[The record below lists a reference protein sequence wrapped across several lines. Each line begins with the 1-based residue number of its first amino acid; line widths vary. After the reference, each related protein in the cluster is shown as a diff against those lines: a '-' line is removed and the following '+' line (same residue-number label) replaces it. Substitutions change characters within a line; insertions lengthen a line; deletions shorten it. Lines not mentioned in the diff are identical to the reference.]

1 MRSTFSG
8 LSIAISGLYAN
19 KRSLDVTSHNIANVN
34 NPSYV
39 RQQVIQSTGKY
50 FNLPDGFQIG
60 SGVTIQQI
68 RQIRDEFLDLK
79 YRLESGKHGYWA
91 ARNMV
96 FEQVQ
101 GILNELSNSG
111 LQRVMDQF
119 WNGWEELSK
128 NPDNLTIRGLL
139 KERAIAF
146 IETVNHLGQQID
158 NLQINL
164 NREIEIKVKEI
175 NDIAKRIAKLNENIL
190 IYEVK
195 GYKGNDYRDDRN
207 ALLDR
212 LSELVNIE
220 YNEEANGVVNV
231 SIGGKMLVNGR
242 FYSEIETRKNGSA
255 FVDIFWKDISEK
267 VNIEDGEL
275 LGLIH
280 SRGDVQ
286 TTILAEGNGTVNK
299 EVDVVIAVDITSS
312 NMTEINSMINEYK
325 DDLKNRGLEPRFKLV
340 TFGDGSV
347 KEITNGFVEADKFTA
362 SLSQAAEVGN
372 EDLSGLISKIESMDD
387 FRANAHKKLIIITD
401 ENIGGTS
408 NVIPDNEI
416 TNYVDRLNRLD
427 IFTTV
432 ISDSTYQYTGDIG
445 EDGWDSITDGTS
457 GRFFSIKDI
466 TRDDF
471 AENLS
476 QETTNTASKFMG
488 RVKDFLE
495 IIPLIK
501 KKLNAFVNT
510 IARNVN
516 YIHKKGKTLLGTVGE
531 DFFVAV
537 NPDKPI
543 EAGNIALNS
552 NLDTLN
558 NIAASQSGDRGDG
571 RIAEK
576 IAQLRNEYLFAD
588 MNSDDYYRDIISS
601 IGVAA
606 NEATVMEESQKILIN
621 QIDDKRKSMS
631 AVSLDEEMAD
641 MLKYQHSYVANTRVV
656 NAIDEMIDNIINK
669 MGVVGR

>member
-8 LSIAISGLYAN
+8 LSIAISGLYTN
-19 KRSLDVTSHNIANVN
+19 KKSLDVTSHNIANVN

-39 RQQVIQSTGKY
+39 RQQLIQSTSQY
-50 FNLPDGFQIG
+50 SNLPGGFQIG
-60 SGVTIQQI
+60 SGVIIQQI

-79 YRLESGKHGYWA
+79 YRLQSEKFGYWSA
-91 ARNMV
+91 KNMV

-101 GILNELSNSG
+101 GILNEISNSG
-111 LQRVMDQF
+111 LQKVMDQF

-128 NPDNLTIRGLL
+128 DPDNLTIRGLL
-139 KERAIAF
+139 KERAVAF
-146 IETVNHLGQQID
+146 VETVNHLSQQID

-164 NREIEIKVKEI
+164 NKEINIKVNEI
-175 NDIAKRIAKLNENIL
+175 NDIAQRIAKLNENIL
-190 IYEVK
+190 TYEVK

-212 LSELVNIE
+212 LSELVNME
-220 YNEEANGVVNV
+220 YNEEPNGVVNV
-231 SIGGKMLVNGR
+231 SIGGKRLVNGR
-242 FYSEIETRKNGSA
+242 FYSKIEARENGSA
-255 FVDIFWKDISEK
+255 FVDIFWKDVSEK
-267 VNIEDGEL
+267 VNIEGGEL
-275 LGLIH
+275 LGLLH

-299 EVDVVIAVDITSS
+299 EVDVVIAVDTTSS
-312 NMTEINSMINEYK
+312 NMNDINDMINNYK
-325 DDLKNRGLEPRFKLV
+325 DDLKNRGLEPKFKLI

-347 KEITNGFVEADKFTA
+347 TDITGGFVDDFTS
-362 SLSQAAEVGN
+362 SLSQVAEVGN
-372 EDLSGLISKIESMDD
+372 EDLSGLISNIESMTD
-387 FRANAHKKLIIITD
+387 FRQNSHKKLIIITD

-408 NVIPDNEI
+408 NVISDNEI
-416 TNYVDRLNRLD
+416 TTYVDRLNDLG
-427 IFTTV
+427 ISTTV
-432 ISDSTYQYTGDIG
+432 ISDSTYQYTGDAG
-445 EDGWDSITDGTS
+445 EDGWDSITDGTG
-457 GRFFSIKDI
+457 GRFFSIVDI
-466 TRDDF
+466 TKTDF

-476 QETTNTASKFMG
+476 QETTNTASRHIGK
-488 RVKDFLE
+488 VDSFLE
-495 IIPLIK
+495 IIPSIK

-510 IARNVN
+510 IARNIN

-531 DFFVAV
+531 DFFVAA
-537 NPDKPI
+537 NSSKPI
-543 EAGNIALNS
+543 EAGNITLNP

-571 RIAEK
+571 KIAKK

-588 MNSDDYYRDIISS
+588 LNSDDYYRDIISS
-601 IGVAA
+601 IGVAG
-606 NEATVMEESQKILIN
+606 NEAATMEESQKILIS
-621 QIDDKRKSMS
+621 QIDDKRKSVS
-631 AVSLDEEMAD
+631 AVSLDEEMTD

>member
-8 LSIAISGLYAN
+8 LSIAISGLYVN
-19 KRSLDVTSHNIANVN
+19 KKALDTTSHNIANVN

-39 RQQVIQSTGKY
+39 RQQVIQSTSGY
-50 FNLPDGFQIG
+50 FNLPGGFQIG

-79 YRLESGKHGYWA
+79 YRLESGRHGYWA

-111 LQRVMDQF
+111 LQKVMDQF

-128 NPDNLTIRGLL
+128 NPDNLTVRGLL

-164 NREIEIKVKEI
+164 NKEIQIKVKEI

-190 IYEVK
+190 VYEVK

-220 YNEEANGVVNV
+220 YKEEANGVVNV
-231 SIGGKMLVNGR
+231 SIGGKMLVNGK
-242 FYSEIETRKNGSA
+242 FYTEMETRQNGSA

-286 TTILAEGNGTVNK
+286 KTILAEGNGTVNK

-312 NMTEINSMINEYK
+312 NMNDINNMINKYK

-347 KEITNGFVEADKFTA
+347 KDITKGFVEADKFTA

-372 EDLSGLISKIESMDD
+372 EDLSSLISEIESMND

-401 ENIGGTS
+401 ENIGGNS
-408 NVIPDNEI
+408 NVISDNEI

-427 IFTTV
+427 IFATV

-445 EDGWDSITDGTS
+445 EDGWDGITDGTS
-457 GRFFSIKDI
+457 DKFFSIKDI

-471 AENLS
+471 AEKLS

-488 RVKDFLE
+488 SVKNFLE
-495 IIPLIK
+495 IIPSIK

-516 YIHKKGKTLLGTVGE
+516 YIHKKGKTLLGTSGE
-531 DFFVAV
+531 NFFVAI
-537 NPDKPI
+537 NPDRPI
-543 EAGNIALNS
+543 EVGNITLNS

-558 NIAASQSGDRGDG
+558 NIAVSQSGDRGDG

-606 NEATVMEESQKILIN
+606 NEAAVMEQSQKILVS
-621 QIDDKRKSMS
+621 QIDDKRKSIS
-631 AVSLDEEMAD
+631 AVSLDEEMTD
-641 MLKYQHSYVANTRVV
+641 MLKYQHSYVASSRVV
-656 NAIDEMIDNIINK
+656 NAIDEMIDNIINR

>member
-8 LSIAISGLYAN
+8 LSIAISGLYTN
-19 KRSLDVTSHNIANVN
+19 KKSLDVTSHNIANVN

-39 RQQVIQSTGKY
+39 RQQVIQSTSQY
-50 FNLPDGFQIG
+50 SNLPGGFQIG
-60 SGVTIQQI
+60 TGVTIQQI

-79 YRLESGKHGYWA
+79 YRLESEQHGYWS

-96 FEQVQ
+96 FEQIQ

-111 LQRVMDQF
+111 LQKVMDQF

-128 NPDNLTIRGLL
+128 EPDNLTIRGLL

-146 IETVNHLGQQID
+146 IETVNHLSQQID

-164 NREIEIKVKEI
+164 NKEINIKVNEI
-175 NDIAKRIAKLNENIL
+175 NDIAKRIAKINDNIL

-195 GYKGNDYRDDRN
+195 GYEGNDYRDDRN

-220 YNEEANGVVNV
+220 YNEESNGVVNV
-231 SIGGKMLVNGR
+231 SIGGKRLVNGK

-255 FVDIFWKDISEK
+255 FVDIFWKDVSEK
-267 VNIEDGEL
+267 VNIEGGEL
-275 LGLIH
+275 LGLLH

-286 TTILAEGNGTVNK
+286 TTILTEGNGTVNK
-299 EVDVVIAVDITSS
+299 EVDVVIAVDITTS
-312 NMTEINSMINEYK
+312 NMADINNMINNYK
-325 DDLKNRGLEPRFKLV
+325 DDLKNRGLEPKFKLI
-340 TFGDGSV
+340 TFGNGS
-347 KEITNGFVEADKFTA
+347 ITDITGGFVDDFTS
-362 SLSQAAEVGN
+362 SLSQVAEVGN
-372 EDLSGLISKIESMDD
+372 EDLSGLISNIESMAD
-387 FRANAHKKLIIITD
+387 FRQNSHKKLIIITD

-408 NVIPDNEI
+408 NVISDNEI
-416 TNYVDRLNRLD
+416 TNYVDRLNNLG
-427 IFTTV
+427 ISTTV
-432 ISDSTYQYTGDIG
+432 ISDSTYQYTGDVG
-445 EDGWDSITDGTS
+445 EDGWDSITDGTG
-457 GRFFSIKDI
+457 GRFFSINDI
-466 TRDDF
+466 AKTDF
-471 AENLS
+471 AESLS
-476 QETTNTASKFMG
+476 QETTNTASRHMG
-488 RVKDFLE
+488 KLGSFLE
-495 IIPLIK
+495 IIPSVK

-516 YIHKKGKTLLGTVGE
+516 YIHKKGITLLGTVGE
-531 DFFVAV
+531 DFFVAA
-537 NPDKPI
+537 NPSKPI
-543 EAGNIALNS
+543 EAGNIALNPS
-552 NLDTLN
+552 LDTLN

-571 RIAEK
+571 RIAKK
-576 IAQLRNEYLFAD
+576 IAELRNEYLFAD

-606 NEATVMEESQKILIN
+606 NEAVTMEESQKILIS
-621 QIDDKRKSMS
+621 QIDDKRKSVS
-631 AVSLDEEMAD
+631 AVSLDEEMTD

-656 NAIDEMIDNIINK
+656 NAIDEMIDNVINK